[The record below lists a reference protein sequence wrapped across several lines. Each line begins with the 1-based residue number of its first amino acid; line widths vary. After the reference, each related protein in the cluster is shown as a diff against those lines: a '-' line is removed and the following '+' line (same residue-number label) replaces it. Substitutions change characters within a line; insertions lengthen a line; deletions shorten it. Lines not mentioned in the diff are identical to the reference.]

1 MLTSVQNFPLEEHD
15 AADGAV
21 PQREMGVVISGYFI
35 VSSFFRPSLPV
46 QMPSGK
52 LQADTIER
60 GSSYFLYLYY

>member
-35 VSSFFRPSLPV
+35 VSSFF
-46 QMPSGK
+46 
-52 LQADTIER
+52 
-60 GSSYFLYLYY
+60 SSFTACSNAVR